1 MAYTRTTW
9 ASGNTITAAAL
20 NNMEEGIA
28 ALDNSVSDLQANVET
43 LTEALDSSAADLAAL
58 DSSVSDLQASV
69 ETLTEALDG
78 SVTELAALVG
88 GDA

>member
-1 MAYTRTTW
+1 MAYTKTPW

-28 ALDNSVSDLQANVET
+28 ALD
-43 LTEALDSSAADLAAL
+43 
-58 DSSVSDLQASV
+58 SSVSALQASV

-78 SVTELAALVG
+78 YVADLAALVG

>member
-1 MAYTRTTW
+1 MAYTKTTW

-28 ALDNSVSDLQANVET
+28 ALD
-43 LTEALDSSAADLAAL
+43 
-58 DSSVSDLQASV
+58 SSVSDLQASV

-78 SVTELAALVG
+78 SVADLAALVG